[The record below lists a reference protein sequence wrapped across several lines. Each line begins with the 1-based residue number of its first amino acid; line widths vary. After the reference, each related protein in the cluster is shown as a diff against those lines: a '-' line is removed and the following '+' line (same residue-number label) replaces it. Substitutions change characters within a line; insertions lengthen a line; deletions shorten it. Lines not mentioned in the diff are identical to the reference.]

1 MSTTSRSRKGAV
13 VKICAPVS
21 AFPTGKMLKGVF
33 PAAGSLHNLVKIL
46 FVSIFEFFK
55 ENILLSH
62 MDKPSKKLFLLDAYA
77 LIYRAHFAFTK
88 TPRINSKG
96 HNTSVP
102 FGFSNTLLEVI
113 QKQKPTHIGVAFDTT
128 AKTFRDDIYSEYKS
142 TRQET
147 PEDIRYGIPIC
158 KEIIRGFNIPILEL
172 DGFEADDIIGTL
184 AAHACTQGF
193 EVFMMTP
200 DKDFG
205 QLVNDCV
212 YLYKPAY
219 MGNAVDVLG
228 VKEVCEK
235 WGIDNVTQVR
245 DMLGLQGD
253 TSDNIPGVPG
263 IGPKTAAVLLK
274 KYGSVENIVAHAS
287 ELKGKQK
294 ELFEKYGEQAI
305 LSKQLATIITDVPV
319 VFNEEELR
327 YSGPN
332 VDKLKPIFDELEFKG
347 IAARAFG
354 ETSNAPLPPPRE
366 NAQLSMF
373 GKPAAA
379 ETEKKIFD
387 AEKTRYF
394 LADLPELRR
403 ALVEKLSQQEVF
415 SIETISDDATNF
427 NYRLKG
433 LAFSFAA
440 NEAHFVPVNH
450 AEEAEYI
457 AREFKPVLEKET
469 IGKVGH
475 NLKST
480 MLLLK
485 KYEVELCGPLF
496 DLMLA
501 HYLIEPEAS
510 HSLQVL
516 CSQYLNYELLADP
529 DSKQKNQVCERV
541 DKILQLKEAVEKDL
555 EARTHTRLMREIE
568 MPLAKVLASMEY
580 EGVKVDVK
588 ALNKMSEELKIE
600 IDRVQKEIYAICDA
614 EFNIG
619 SPKQLGEVLFDKM
632 KLIDKPKKTKT
643 GQFATGEDVLMGLSA
658 EHEIARK
665 ILDFRE
671 YDKLRSTYVEA
682 LPKMISQYDGRIH
695 TDYRQ
700 AWAVT
705 GRLSSNNPNLQNIPI
720 RTEKGRLIRKA
731 FVARNADYLFMS
743 ADYSQIELR
752 IAASFAKDETM
763 IDAFRTK
770 RDIHTTTAAKV
781 FKVPLEEVTADMR
794 RKAKE
799 VNFGI
804 LYGSTAFGLAQN
816 LRIAR
821 GEAVEIIKAY
831 FHEFSA
837 IKRYM
842 DNAINTAREKEYVET
857 LMGRRRYLRDI
868 NSRNVST
875 RGFAERNAINAPI
888 QGTAADIIKIAMVNI
903 HHWLVNEKLKTRM
916 TMQVHD
922 ELVFDV
928 HKEEV
933 DHVKENISRLM
944 CQAVQLEVPME
955 VEVGVGENW
964 LDAH

>member
-1 MSTTSRSRKGAV
+1 M
-13 VKICAPVS
+13 
-21 AFPTGKMLKGVF
+21 
-33 PAAGSLHNLVKIL
+33 
-46 FVSIFEFFK
+46 E
-55 ENILLSH
+55 
-62 MDKPSKKLFLLDAYA
+62 KPSKKLFLLDAYA

-102 FGFSNTLLEVI
+102 FGFTNTLLEVI

-128 AKTFRDDIYSEYKS
+128 AKTFRDDIYAEYKS

-172 DGFEADDIIGTL
+172 DGYEADDIIGTL
-184 AAHACTQGF
+184 STQACKQGF

-205 QLVNDCV
+205 QLVIDCV

-235 WGIDNVTQVR
+235 WDIENVEQVT

-274 KYGSVENIVAHAS
+274 KYGNVENIVAHAS

-305 LSKQLATIITDVPV
+305 LSKKLATIITDVPV
-319 VFNEEELR
+319 EFEEEALL
-327 YSGPN
+327 YKGPN
-332 VDKLKPIFDELEFKG
+332 VEKLKPIFDELEFKG
-347 IAARAFG
+347 IASRAFG
-354 ETSNAPLPPPRE
+354 ETGANVSAPEPKA

-373 GKPAAA
+373 GKPQAAA
-379 ETEKKIFD
+379 TATEKQSFESDKV
-387 AEKTRYF
+387 RYF
-394 LADLPELRR
+394 MVDLPELRR
-403 ALVEKLSQQEVF
+403 ALIENLSQQKLL
-415 SIETISDDATNF
+415 SLETITDDAPNF
-427 NYRLKG
+427 NYQLKG
-433 LAFSFAA
+433 LAFSYVE
-440 NEAHFVPVNH
+440 NEAHFVPISNP
-450 AEEAEYI
+450 EEAEQI
-457 AREFKPVLEKET
+457 AKEFKPVLENDS
-469 IGKVGH
+469 IAKVGH
-475 NLKST
+475 NLKAA
-480 MLLLK
+480 MLMLK
-485 KYEVELCGPLF
+485 KYEVELCGRLF
-496 DLMLA
+496 DVMLA

-516 CSQYLNYELLADP
+516 CSQYLDYELLADP
-529 DSKQKNQVCERV
+529 DSRQKNQVCERV
-541 DKILQLKEAVEKDL
+541 DKILQLKDAVEKDL
-555 EARTHTRLMREIE
+555 EFRTHTRLMRDIE
-568 MPLAKVLASMEY
+568 MPLAKVLASMEF
-580 EGVKVDVK
+580 EGVKVDVA
-588 ALNKMSEELKIE
+588 ALNRMSDELKVEIE
-600 IDRVQKEIYAICDA
+600 RVQKEIYSICGI

-619 SPKQLGEVLFDKM
+619 SPKQLGEILFEKM
-632 KLIDKPKKTKT
+632 KLIEKPKKTKT
-643 GQFATGEDVLMGLSA
+643 GQYATGEDVLLGLSN

-665 ILDFRE
+665 ILDYRE
-671 YDKLRSTYVEA
+671 YDKLRSTYVDA

-720 RTEKGRLIRKA
+720 RTEKGRAIRKA
-731 FVARNADYLFMS
+731 FVARNADFLFMS

-763 IDAFRTK
+763 IEAFRTR

-781 FKVPLEEVTADMR
+781 FKVPLEEVTPDMR

-804 LYGSTAFGLAQN
+804 LYGSTAFGLSQN
-816 LRIAR
+816 LRISR
-821 GEAVEIIKAY
+821 GEATEIIKAY
-831 FHEFSA
+831 FQEFSA

-903 HHWLVNEKLKTRM
+903 HNWLVKEKLQTRM

-928 HKEEV
+928 HRTEV
-933 DHVKENISRLM
+933 DLVKENVSRLM
-944 CQAVQLEVPME
+944 CGAVQLEVPME

>member
-1 MSTTSRSRKGAV
+1 
-13 VKICAPVS
+13 
-21 AFPTGKMLKGVF
+21 
-33 PAAGSLHNLVKIL
+33 
-46 FVSIFEFFK
+46 
-55 ENILLSH
+55 
-62 MDKPSKKLFLLDAYA
+62 MDKSSKKLFLLDAYA

-102 FGFSNTLLEVI
+102 FGFTNTLLEVI
-113 QKQKPTHIGVAFDTT
+113 QKQKPTHIGVAFDTS
-128 AKTFRDDIYSEYKS
+128 AKTFRDEIYSEYKS

-147 PEDIRYGIPIC
+147 PEDIRYGVPIC
-158 KEIIRGFNIPILEL
+158 KDIIRGFNIPILEL
-172 DGFEADDIIGTL
+172 DGYEADDIIGTL
-184 AAHACTQGF
+184 SAQACTQGF

-212 YLYKPAY
+212 FLYKPAY

-235 WGIDNVTQVR
+235 WDIEDVSQVR

-263 IGPKTAAVLLK
+263 IGPKTAAALLK
-274 KYGSVENIVAHAS
+274 KYGSVENIVAHAD

-294 ELFEKYGEQAI
+294 TLFEQYGDQAI
-305 LSKQLATIITDVPV
+305 LSKQLATIITDVPIA
-319 VFNEEELR
+319 FDEEALR

-332 VDKLKPIFDELEFKG
+332 IEVLKPIFDELEFKA

-354 ETSNAPLPPPRE
+354 DSGNVTAPPVQKSP
-366 NAQLSMF
+366 QLSMF
-373 GKPAAA
+373 GKTPAAGP
-379 ETEKKIFD
+379 ESEKKSFD
-387 AEKTRYF
+387 SEKTKYF

-403 ALVEKLSQQEVF
+403 ALAEKLGQQKRIA
-415 SIETISDDATNF
+415 IETISDDAPNF
-427 NYRLKG
+427 NYQLKG
-433 LAFSFAA
+433 VAFAF
-440 NEAHFVPVNH
+440 NEDEAHFVPVTN
-450 AEEAEYI
+450 AEEADQI
-457 AREFKPVLEKET
+457 AKEFKPIFENEA
-469 IGKVGH
+469 IAKVGY

-485 KYEVELCGPLF
+485 KYEVGVQGPMF
-496 DLMLA
+496 DPMLA

-510 HSLQVL
+510 HSLAVL
-516 CSQYLNYELLADP
+516 CAQYLNYELLADP
-529 DSKQKNQVCERV
+529 NSKQKNQVCERA
-541 DKILQLKEAVEKDL
+541 DKIFQLQGPVEKDL
-555 EARTHTRLMREIE
+555 EARTHTKLMQEIE
-568 MPLAKVLASMEY
+568 MPLAKVLAAMEF
-580 EGVKVDVK
+580 EGVKVDVG
-588 ALNKMSEELKIE
+588 ALGKMAEDLKVEIE
-600 IDRVQKEIYAICDA
+600 RVQKEIYEISGV

-619 SPKQLGEVLFDKM
+619 SPKQLGEVLFEKM
-632 KLIDKPKKTKT
+632 KLIDKPKKTRT
-643 GQFATGEDVLMGLSA
+643 GQFATGEEVLQGLA
-658 EHEIARK
+658 TEHEIAQK
-665 ILDFRE
+665 ILDYRE

-682 LPKMISQYDGRIH
+682 LPRMISQYDGRIH

-720 RTEKGRLIRKA
+720 RTEKGRAIRKA
-731 FVARNADYLFMS
+731 FVARNEDYLFMS

-752 IAASFAKDETM
+752 IAASFARDETM
-763 IDAFRTK
+763 IEAFRTK

-781 FKVPLEEVTADMR
+781 FKVALEDVTPDMR

-804 LYGSTAFGLAQN
+804 LYGSTAFGLSQN
-816 LRIAR
+816 LRIPR
-821 GEAVEIIKAY
+821 SEAVEIIKAY
-831 FHEFSA
+831 FQEFSA

-903 HHWLVNEKLKTRM
+903 HDWLLKEKLKTRM

-928 HKEEV
+928 HKDEV
-933 DHVKENISRLM
+933 EHVRENVRRLM
-944 CQAVQLEVPME
+944 CSAVELEVPME
-955 VEVGVGENW
+955 VEVGVGDNW

>member
-1 MSTTSRSRKGAV
+1 
-13 VKICAPVS
+13 
-21 AFPTGKMLKGVF
+21 
-33 PAAGSLHNLVKIL
+33 
-46 FVSIFEFFK
+46 
-55 ENILLSH
+55 
-62 MDKPSKKLFLLDAYA
+62 MDKPLKKLFLLDAYA

-128 AKTFRDDIYSEYKS
+128 AKTFRDDIYTEYKS

-147 PEDIRYGIPIC
+147 PEDIRSMIPIC

-172 DGFEADDIIGTL
+172 DGYEADDIIGTL
-184 AAHACTQGF
+184 AAHACKQGF

-235 WGIDNVTQVR
+235 WDIEDVTQVR

-274 KYGSVENIVAHAS
+274 QYGSVENIVAHAD

-294 ELFEKYGEQAI
+294 ELFQKFGEQAI
-305 LSKQLATIITDVPV
+305 LSKKLATIVTDVPV
-319 VFNEEELR
+319 EFDEEELR
-327 YSGPN
+327 YKGPN
-332 VDKLKPIFDELEFKG
+332 VEKLKPIFDELEFKG
-347 IAARAFG
+347 IASRAFG
-354 ETSNAPLPPPRE
+354 ETGNVAAPPVRQDP
-366 NAQLSMF
+366 QLSMF

-379 ETEKKIFD
+379 PA
-387 AEKTRYF
+387 AEKQNFDSGKVKYSMV
-394 LADLPELRR
+394 DLPELRR
-403 ALVEKLSQQEVF
+403 ELVEKLNQQKIISV
-415 SIETISDDATNF
+415 ETITDDAANF
-427 NYRLKG
+427 NYQLRG
-433 LAFSFAA
+433 IAFSFCE
-440 NEAHFVPVNH
+440 NEAHFVPVAN
-450 AEEAEYI
+450 AEDAEQV
-457 AREFKPVLEKET
+457 AKEFKPVFENDAVA
-469 IGKVGH
+469 KVGH
-475 NLKST
+475 NLKAT

-485 KYEVELCGPLF
+485 KYDVELCGQLF
-496 DLMLA
+496 DVMLA

-516 CSQYLNYELLADP
+516 CSQYLDYEMLADP
-529 DSKQKNQVCERV
+529 DSKQKNQVCERA
-541 DKILQLKEAVEKDL
+541 DKILQLKQAVESDL
-555 EARTHTRLMREIE
+555 EARTHIKLMRDIE

-580 EGVKVDVK
+580 EGVKVDVV
-588 ALNKMSEELKIE
+588 ALNKMSDELKIE
-600 IDRVQKEIYAICDA
+600 IERVQKDIYEISGV

-619 SPKQLGEVLFDKM
+619 SPKQLGEILFDKM

-643 GQFATGEDVLMGLSA
+643 GQFATGEDVLQGLSA

-665 ILDFRE
+665 ILDYRE
-671 YDKLRSTYVEA
+671 YDKLRSTYVDA

-752 IAASFAKDETM
+752 IAASFAQDETM
-763 IDAFRTK
+763 IEAFRTK

-781 FKVPLEEVTADMR
+781 FKVPLEQVTPDMR

-842 DNAINTAREKEYVET
+842 DDSINTAREKEYVET

-903 HHWLVNEKLKTRM
+903 HKWLVKEKLQTRM

-928 HKEEV
+928 HKNEV
-933 DHVKENISRLM
+933 DIVRDNITQLM
-944 CQAVQLEVPME
+944 CQAVKLEVPME